1 MLQCLFSIAAALP
14 ACPQPPPSLAGQPQV
29 YNMEENN
36 TSLASWRHGYSH
48 LDNHPD
54 SLLLLHKSTS
64 LDDLSL
70 SLTSDLTIPT
80 VPTMGKPKR
89 SLSLRNYRS
98 KSFFHDMDR
107 IVSDGHGGK
116 KLKRKNGASNLNQ
129 TPASSVS
136 ATSSP
141 PPLSPSYSMSVMSQ
155 RSELDPDREGFLCMY
170 TTDGMGYQ
178 MDADKAVSRTSSPE
192 YAIPRRPPRLV
203 TLSSFLSDPLYA
215 KNHRIPS
222 VTD

>member
-1 MLQCLFSIAAALP
+1 MDDD
-14 ACPQPPPSLAGQPQV
+14 
-29 YNMEENN
+29 NNNNN
-36 TSLASWRHGYSH
+36 TGLASWRPVSSH
-48 LDNHPD
+48 LDTHPD

-64 LDDLSL
+64 LDNLNLSL
-70 SLTSDLTIPT
+70 GLSS
-80 VPTMGKPKR
+80 PTMGKPKR

-98 KSFFHDMDR
+98 KSFYHDHDS

-155 RSELDPDREGFLCMY
+155 RSELDHDGREGFLCMLLQ
-170 TTDGMGYQ
+170 MGYYTVGEKG
-178 MDADKAVSRTSSPE
+178 ADKNSLENIESGICDSKK
-192 YAIPRRPPRLV
+192 IQIGNN
-203 TLSSFLSDPLYA
+203 TLFFF
-215 KNHRIPS
+215 IW
-222 VTD
+222 

>member
-1 MLQCLFSIAAALP
+1 MD
-14 ACPQPPPSLAGQPQV
+14 
-29 YNMEENN
+29 EDNN
-36 TSLASWRHGYSH
+36 TSLASWRRASSS

-54 SLLLLHKSTS
+54 SLLLHKSTS

-70 SLTSDLTIPT
+70 GLNLTSDLTIP
-80 VPTMGKPKR
+80 PTMGKSKR

-98 KSFFHDMDR
+98 KSLFHGYHGL
-107 IVSDGHGGK
+107 VTDGRRGK

-155 RSELDPDREGFLCMY
+155 RSEQDLDREGFLCMY
-170 TTDGMGYQ
+170 TTDGMNG
-178 MDADKAVSRTSSPE
+178 
-192 YAIPRRPPRLV
+192 I
-203 TLSSFLSDPLYA
+203 SDGC
-215 KNHRIPS
+215 
-222 VTD
+222 

>member
-1 MLQCLFSIAAALP
+1 MD
-14 ACPQPPPSLAGQPQV
+14 
-29 YNMEENN
+29 EDN
-36 TSLASWRHGYSH
+36 TSLASWRHASSS

-70 SLTSDLTIPT
+70 SLSLTSDITIST
-80 VPTMGKPKR
+80 IPTMGKPKR

-98 KSFFHDMDR
+98 KSFFPDKECL
-107 IVSDGHGGK
+107 VSDGHGGK

-136 ATSSP
+136 TTSSP

-155 RSELDPDREGFLCMY
+155 RSEQDPDGREGFLCTY
-170 TTDGMGYQ
+170 TTDGIVYQ
-178 MDADKAVSRTSSPE
+178 MGADRTVSRTSSPE

-203 TLSSFLSDPLYA
+203 ILSSLLSDPG
-215 KNHRIPS
+215 
-222 VTD
+222 VC